1 MVFMIYRDV
10 LKLPL
15 DTVENKNSTVE
26 QHGTMGVS
34 SVVHIGD
41 VRWTSGYRN
50 NARHKNE
57 IRTHDNEY
65 FREWIRSWLVIF
77 RKHNTLPN

>member
-1 MVFMIYRDV
+1 MIYQDAFQ
-10 LKLPL
+10 LPL

-26 QHGTMGVS
+26 QHGTMGAS
-34 SVVHIGD
+34 SVVNTGN

-57 IRTHDNEY
+57 IRTHDN
-65 FREWIRSWLVIF
+65 
-77 RKHNTLPN
+77 K